1 MTTIV
6 WGWELALELFLVGL
20 GSAAI
25 IIAFLAEMTK
35 KEKSSYEAMAAAYI
49 APIAIIAGISALVLH
64 LGVIYR
70 APWNILH
77 IIFEPSMESQLATR
91 TFSLLVLT
99 ILTVMAFALY
109 LFRGPR
115 KLTVTLEGV
124 ASIAALYVLVN
135 GGVVMSYARGFPFWS
150 TPVLTWIP
158 TVASFPAALASIG
171 LAIPLLAQLVPR
183 LFSNM
188 TEIFNSGERY
198 KNLLQRL
205 LTVSIPFLIATLIL
219 TIIHLALASGQSGVE
234 VMLMGDM
241 GLFFWAYV
249 VAGTIAPI
257 VIWWLNKSVKSAWA
271 AYICFLLIIAGV
283 AALNFA
289 ILYSPQITNPILNFL
304 SLQSSN

>member
-1 MTTIV
+1 MTTIA

-35 KEKSSYEAMAAAYI
+35 KEEKRSYEAMAAAYI
-49 APIAIIAGISALVLH
+49 APIAIIAGIIVLILH

-70 APWNILH
+70 APWIILY

-91 TFSLLVLT
+91 TFTLIVLT
-99 ILTVMAFALY
+99 VLTVMVFAFY
-109 LFRGPR
+109 LFRGSR
-115 KLTVTLEGV
+115 KLTITLEGV
-124 ASIAALYVLVN
+124 ASIVALYVLVN
-135 GGVVMSYARGFPFWS
+135 GGIVMSFARGFPFWS
-150 TPVLTWIP
+150 TPILTWIP
-158 TVASFPAALASIG
+158 AAASFPAALASIG
-171 LAIPLLAQLVPR
+171 IAIPLLAQLVPR

-198 KNLLQRL
+198 KNLLHRL
-205 LTVSIPFLIATLIL
+205 LTASIPFLIATLIL
-219 TIIHLALASGQSGVE
+219 TFFHLALASGQPGVE

-271 AYICFLLIIAGV
+271 AYISFLLIIAGV

-289 ILYSPQITNPILNFL
+289 ILYSPQITNHILNF
-304 SLQSSN
+304 